1 METIIS
7 ACISAGVTLI
17 ICIINANKTRTLME
31 YRLDELTKHVDKH
44 NNLIERMYEA
54 EKNINVQAEHLKT
67 INSRLD
73 KLEEDAS

>member
-31 YRLDELTKHVDKH
+31 YRLDELTREVRAH
-44 NNLIERMYEA
+44 NEFASRIPVIE
-54 EKNINVQAEHLKT
+54 EK
-67 INSRLD
+67 INSIDHRVSE
-73 KLEEDAS
+73 LERRKAS

>member
-1 METIIS
+1 
-7 ACISAGVTLI
+7 
-17 ICIINANKTRTLME
+17 ME

-67 INSRLD
+67 IDSRLN

>member
-31 YRLDELTKHVDKH
+31 YRLDELTREVRAH
-44 NNLIERMYEA
+44 NEFASRIPVIEER
-54 EKNINVQAEHLKT
+54 
-67 INSRLD
+67 INSIDHRIEV
-73 KLEEDAS
+73 LEAKAS